1 MMPLRPQSVPLAVQH
16 VRNPR
21 QRMPVAGI
29 KCSERP
35 RHPGPRQS
43 SSDMRISR
51 HILLIVIDQKTVAQH
66 PPIHR
71 QRNQCQPGADRSR
84 SHDWDDLRFPGW
96 DARTGILHARTILR
110 TSRSNSIGKAATGL
124 NQCPARD
131 PKRQRTAAL
140 QDLSG
145 FLAQQSREASWS
157 AAVLCRFGL
166 WSWKTDRSF
175 PLLLE
180 NLRDKLAPITT

>member
-1 MMPLRPQSVPLAVQH
+1 
-16 VRNPR
+16 
-21 QRMPVAGI
+21 MPVARI
-29 KCSERP
+29 KCSDRP
-35 RHPGPRQS
+35 GHPGPRDS
-43 SSDMRISR
+43 SSDMGISR
-51 HILLIVIDQKTVAQH
+51 HVLLIVIDQKTVAQH

-71 QRNQCQPGADRSR
+71 QSNQRQTGANRSR
-84 SHDWDDLRFPGW
+84 PQNWDHLLSPRW
-96 DARTGILHARTILR
+96 DTRTGILHARTILR

-124 NQCPARD
+124 NQCPAHD
-131 PKRQRTAAL
+131 VKRQEPHARTL
-140 QDLSG
+140 
-145 FLAQQSREASWS
+145 RERVVPGNSNRSWS